1 VLTLS
6 CISRPPGLPTKPCIA
21 EERTGARTCFNLCRS
36 ILRFSRARG
45 RKKWGVGGD
54 RSGDNV
60 IMINSSPTFSGSIS
74 RHNEHMKYLLLIVCY
89 GSTMGHDS
97 SWTQRGHH
105 GEAKGSRKAQ
115 MSASFLLRRG
125 VGSTMLITPIVL
137 QLSSG
142 LSTKCDPF
150 IRGLAFRKSRPLCA
164 RRRRPR
170 ELDARIVVA
179 ATRAMATLP
188 TFPSE

>member
-6 CISRPPGLPTKPCIA
+6 CISRP
-21 EERTGARTCFNLCRS
+21 RTGARTCFNLCRS
-36 ILRFSRARG
+36 ILRFSHARG

-125 VGSTMLITPIVL
+125 VGSTMPITPIVL

-142 LSTKCDPF
+142 LSTKCARQCPF
-150 IRGLAFRKSRPLCA
+150 IRGLALRKSRPLCA